1 MPDPPTLRVSVMQ
14 GEGAYGRHSRIPA
27 AGGGMAIPMLEHAA
41 RRIALEA
48 GGRPIVVADYG
59 SSDGKNS
66 LAPMRA
72 AITVLRERIGRERPI
87 IVCHTDLPGNDF
99 STLIGL
105 IESDPESYGRAG
117 GSFSRQ
123 REAPRRL
130 PADHGHW
137 LWPNENGRTGKGAMT
152 ARGAGR

>member
-1 MPDPPTLRVSVMQ
+1 MPDTPTLRVSVME

-27 AGGGMAIPMLEHAA
+27 AGGGMAIPMLEDAA

-48 GGRPIVVADYG
+48 GDRPIVIADYG

-66 LAPMRA
+66 LSPMSA
-72 AITVLRERIGRERPI
+72 AIAVLRERIGRERPI

-105 IESDPESYGRAG
+105 IESDPESYARHD
-117 GSFSRQ
+117 
-123 REAPRRL
+123 
-130 PADHGHW
+130 PAVF
-137 LWPNENGRTGKGAMT
+137 PMR
-152 ARGAGR
+152 